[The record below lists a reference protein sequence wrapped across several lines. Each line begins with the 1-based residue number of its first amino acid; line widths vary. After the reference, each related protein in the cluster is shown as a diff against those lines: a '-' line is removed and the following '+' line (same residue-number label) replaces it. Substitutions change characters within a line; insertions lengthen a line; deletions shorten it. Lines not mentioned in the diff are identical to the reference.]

1 MTKSDTYCKLTQLGN
16 KTNKTMIDQKRA
28 KYCEKYLVTTV
39 YKLHD

>member
-1 MTKSDTYCKLTQLGN
+1 MTKSDTYCKLTQLG
-16 KTNKTMIDQKRA
+16 NKTMIDQKRA